1 MCATSHRRRYGPAYA
16 SIVFTRLEGCA
27 PGLGCRESAEVVTLA
42 SILKAIRS
50 EPGRGAAVRHVQAF
64 DDPGAGGIRHLEVR
78 VFSCRPERTLT
89 RRDEPSSRSTR

>member
-1 MCATSHRRRYGPAYA
+1 VCATSHRRRYGPAYA

-64 DDPGAGGIRHLEVR
+64 DDRALEEFGISRCE
-78 VFSCRPERTLT
+78 FSPAA
-89 RRDEPSSRSTR
+89 RREP